1 MLKTEAKIY
10 KLLENTNGIP
20 KLRSY
25 GQEGNFNYMVMDLLG
40 NSRRFENRMWRQVE
54 FEIGFSDRNTIV
66 EKNRINP

>member
-40 NSRRFENRMWRQVE
+40 NSLEDFENRMWRQVE

-66 EKNRINP
+66 EKDN